1 MGELATIFSPDFLLR
16 NSVYAGLI
24 VGAVCPLIG
33 VYFVMRRM
41 IFLGVALPQISGA
54 GIALAFLLHGFQFH
68 FLPHETEEHWMALG
82 GSLALSAAAIF
93 LLVFLERRRVGSTE
107 GRIGVAYVVASATAI
122 LLVAANPHGE
132 AHVLSLLKGEIVAVS
147 DQSLAII
154 SVGYGLVLLV
164 LAACHRE
171 VLLVSYDR
179 DMATALGRWATMWDA
194 VLFCLIGLTISLG
207 VMTVGPLVVFAFL
220 VIPPL
225 AALRLFR
232 GMRRV
237 SLAAAA
243 IGAFSALAGFLISYR
258 YDLPLG
264 PTDAVI
270 AAGAYAIALAVRV
283 LAGSARD
290 VIVKRTPGET

>member
-1 MGELATIFSPDFLLR
+1 MSELLTILSPDFLLR
-16 NSVYAGLI
+16 NSVHAGLI
-24 VGAVCPLIG
+24 VGAVCPLVG

-54 GIALAFLLHGFQFH
+54 GIALAFLLHGLELH
-68 FLPHETEEHWMALG
+68 VLPHETEEHWMALG
-82 GSLALSAAAIF
+82 GSLTLSALALG
-93 LLVFLERRRVGSTE
+93 LLALLERRGVGSTE

-122 LLVAANPHGE
+122 LLVSANPHGE

-147 DQSLAII
+147 DQSLAIVAI
-154 SVGYGLVLLV
+154 GYGIVLLA

-171 VLLVSYDR
+171 FLLVSYDR
-179 DMATALGRWATMWDA
+179 DMATALGRRSTLWDVA
-194 VLFCLIGLTISLG
+194 LFGLIGLVISLG

-225 AALRLFR
+225 AALRLVR
-232 GMRRV
+232 GMMP
-237 SLAAAA
+237 LFLCAAA
-243 IGAFSALAGFLISYR
+243 IGALSALCGFLVSYH

-270 AAGAYAIALAVRV
+270 AACVYGLVVAARALRTAVER
-283 LAGSARD
+283 
-290 VIVKRTPGET
+290 